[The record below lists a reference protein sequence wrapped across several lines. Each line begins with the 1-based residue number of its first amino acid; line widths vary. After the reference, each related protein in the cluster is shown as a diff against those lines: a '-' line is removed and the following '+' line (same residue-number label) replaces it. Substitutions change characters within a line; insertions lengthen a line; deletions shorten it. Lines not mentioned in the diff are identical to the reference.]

1 MSSWPYNKPLERF
14 FMRKFIFIFSLIFSN
29 LSFSGESIEIFL
41 DDQHKNLFGYIEKN
55 IELIDKDKNLF
66 IAGFEKSIEDLVD
79 PKEISKRVMG
89 KMIYQQ
95 SSPAQIERFNLKFKS
110 TLFESYSSALKE
122 LNYEDLKIVSH
133 LHPNERMDLAI
144 VKLKINLSGRK
155 IDFIY
160 KMKKINNDWKI
171 IGLILDG
178 IDIISIFRKQF
189 LNLYKVGNM
198 NIDFAINNWNDLEK
212 NNG

>member
-1 MSSWPYNKPLERF
+1 
-14 FMRKFIFIFSLIFSN
+14 MRKFIFIFSIIFSN

-41 DDQHKNLFGYIEKN
+41 YEQHKNLFGYIEKN
-55 IELIDKDKNLF
+55 IELIDEDRNLF
-66 IAGFEKSIEDLVD
+66 IAGFEKSIVDLID
-79 PKEISKRVMG
+79 PREISKRVMG
-89 KMIYQQ
+89 KKIYQQ
-95 SSPAQIERFNLKFKS
+95 SSTAQIERFNLKFKS

-122 LNYEDLKIVSH
+122 LSYEDLRIISH
-133 LHPNERMDLAI
+133 SHPNERMDLAI
-144 VKLKINLSGRK
+144 VKLKINISGRK

-189 LNLYKVGNM
+189 IDLYKVGNM
-198 NIDFAINNWNDLEK
+198 NIDFAIDNWNGSEE

>member
-1 MSSWPYNKPLERF
+1 
-14 FMRKFIFIFSLIFSN
+14 MRKFIFIFSIIFSN
-29 LSFSGESIEIFL
+29 LFFSDESIEIFL
-41 DDQHKNLFGYIEKN
+41 DEQHKNLFGYIEKN
-55 IELIDKDKNLF
+55 IELIDEDKNLF
-66 IAGFEKSIEDLVD
+66 IAGFEKSIEELID
-79 PKEISKRVMG
+79 PREISKRVMG
-89 KMIYQQ
+89 KRIYQL
-95 SSPAQIERFNLKFKS
+95 SSKEQIDMFNFKFRN

-122 LNYEDLKIVSH
+122 LSYENLKIVSH
-133 LHPNERMDLAI
+133 SHPNERMDLAI
-144 VKLKINLSGRK
+144 VKLEINISGRK

-189 LNLYKVGNM
+189 INLYKLGNM
-198 NIDFAINNWNDLEK
+198 DIDFAINNWDVYEE

>member
-1 MSSWPYNKPLERF
+1 
-14 FMRKFIFIFSLIFSN
+14 MRKFIFIFSLIFSN

-212 NNG
+212 TNG

>member
-1 MSSWPYNKPLERF
+1 
-14 FMRKFIFIFSLIFSN
+14 MRKFIFIFSLIFSN

-79 PKEISKRVMG
+79 PKEISKRVIG

-144 VKLKINLSGRK
+144 VKLEINISGRK

>member
-1 MSSWPYNKPLERF
+1 
-14 FMRKFIFIFSLIFSN
+14 MRKFIFIFSIIFSN

-41 DDQHKNLFGYIEKN
+41 YEQHKNLFGYIEKN
-55 IELIDKDKNLF
+55 IELIDEDRNLF
-66 IAGFEKSIEDLVD
+66 IAGFEKSIEDLID
-79 PKEISKRVMG
+79 PREISKRVMG
-89 KMIYQQ
+89 KKIYQQ
-95 SSPAQIERFNLKFKS
+95 SSTAQIERFNFKFKS

-122 LNYEDLKIVSH
+122 LSYKDLRIISH
-133 LHPNERMDLAI
+133 SHPNERMDLAI
-144 VKLKINLSGRK
+144 VKLKINISGRK

-198 NIDFAINNWNDLEK
+198 NIDFAIDNWNGSEE

>member
-1 MSSWPYNKPLERF
+1 
-14 FMRKFIFIFSLIFSN
+14 MRKFIFIFSIIFSN

-41 DDQHKNLFGYIEKN
+41 YEQHKNLFGYIEKN
-55 IELIDKDKNLF
+55 IELIDGDRNLF
-66 IAGFEKSIEDLVD
+66 IAGFEKSIEDLID

-89 KMIYQQ
+89 KKIYQQ
-95 SSPAQIERFNLKFKS
+95 SSAAQIERFNFKFKS

-122 LNYEDLKIVSH
+122 LSYEDLRIISH
-133 LHPNERMDLAI
+133 SHPNERMDLAI
-144 VKLKINLSGRK
+144 VKLKINISGRK

-198 NIDFAINNWNDLEK
+198 NIDFAIDNWNGSEE

>member
-1 MSSWPYNKPLERF
+1 
-14 FMRKFIFIFSLIFSN
+14 MRKFIFIFSIIFSN

-41 DDQHKNLFGYIEKN
+41 YEQHKNLFGYIEKN
-55 IELIDKDKNLF
+55 IELIDEDRNLF
-66 IAGFEKSIEDLVD
+66 IAGFEKSIEDLID

-89 KMIYQQ
+89 KKIFQQ
-95 SSPAQIERFNLKFKS
+95 SSTSQIERFNFKFKS

-122 LNYEDLKIVSH
+122 LSYEDLRIISH
-133 LHPNERMDLAI
+133 SHPNERMDLAI
-144 VKLKINLSGRK
+144 VKLKINISGRK

-198 NIDFAINNWNDLEK
+198 NIDFAIDNWNGSEE

>member
-1 MSSWPYNKPLERF
+1 
-14 FMRKFIFIFSLIFSN
+14 MRKFIFIFSIIFSN

-66 IAGFEKSIEDLVD
+66 IAGFEKSIEDLID

-95 SSPAQIERFNLKFKS
+95 SSPAQIERFNSKFKS

-198 NIDFAINNWNDLEK
+198 NIDFAINNWNVLEK

>member
-1 MSSWPYNKPLERF
+1 
-14 FMRKFIFIFSLIFSN
+14 MRKFIFIFSIIFSN

-66 IAGFEKSIEDLVD
+66 IAGFEKSIEDLID

-122 LNYEDLKIVSH
+122 LNYVDLKIVSH

-198 NIDFAINNWNDLEK
+198 NIDFAINNWNVLEK

>member
-1 MSSWPYNKPLERF
+1 
-14 FMRKFIFIFSLIFSN
+14 MRKFIFIFSIIFSN

-41 DDQHKNLFGYIEKN
+41 DEQHKNLFDYIEKN
-55 IELIDKDKNLF
+55 IELIDEDKNLF
-66 IAGFEKSIEDLVD
+66 VAGFEKSIEDLVD

>member
-1 MSSWPYNKPLERF
+1 
-14 FMRKFIFIFSLIFSN
+14 MRKFIFIFSIIFSN

-41 DDQHKNLFGYIEKN
+41 HEQHKNLFGYIEKN
-55 IELIDKDKNLF
+55 IELIDGDRNLF
-66 IAGFEKSIEDLVD
+66 IAGFEKSIKDLID
-79 PKEISKRVMG
+79 PREISKRVMG
-89 KMIYQQ
+89 KKIYQQ
-95 SSPAQIERFNLKFKS
+95 SSTAQIERFNFKFKS

-122 LNYEDLKIVSH
+122 LSYEDLRIISH
-133 LHPNERMDLAI
+133 SHPNERMDLAI
-144 VKLKINLSGRK
+144 VKLKINISGRK

-198 NIDFAINNWNDLEK
+198 NIDFAIDNWNGSEE

>member
-1 MSSWPYNKPLERF
+1 
-14 FMRKFIFIFSLIFSN
+14 MRKFIFIFSLIFSN

-144 VKLKINLSGRK
+144 VKLKINISGRK

>member
-1 MSSWPYNKPLERF
+1 
-14 FMRKFIFIFSLIFSN
+14 MRKFIFIFSIIFSN

-41 DDQHKNLFGYIEKN
+41 YEQHKNLFGYIEKN
-55 IELIDKDKNLF
+55 IELIDGDRNLF
-66 IAGFEKSIEDLVD
+66 IAGFEKSIEDLID
-79 PKEISKRVMG
+79 PREISKRVMG
-89 KMIYQQ
+89 KKIYQQ
-95 SSPAQIERFNLKFKS
+95 SSAAQIERFNLKFKS

-122 LNYEDLKIVSH
+122 LSYEDLRIISH
-133 LHPNERMDLAI
+133 AHPNERMDLAI
-144 VKLKINLSGRK
+144 VKLKINISGRK

-198 NIDFAINNWNDLEK
+198 NIDFAIDNWKGSEE

>member
-1 MSSWPYNKPLERF
+1 
-14 FMRKFIFIFSLIFSN
+14 MRKFIFIFSIIFSN

-41 DDQHKNLFGYIEKN
+41 YEQHKNLFGYIEKN
-55 IELIDKDKNLF
+55 IELIDEDRNLF
-66 IAGFEKSIEDLVD
+66 IAGFEKSIEDLID
-79 PKEISKRVMG
+79 PREISKRVMG
-89 KMIYQQ
+89 KKIYQQ
-95 SSPAQIERFNLKFKS
+95 SSTAQIERFNFKFKS

-122 LNYEDLKIVSH
+122 LSYEDLRIISH
-133 LHPNERMDLAI
+133 SHPNERMDLAI
-144 VKLKINLSGRK
+144 VKLKINISGRK

-189 LNLYKVGNM
+189 INLYKVGNM
-198 NIDFAINNWNDLEK
+198 NIDFAIDNWNGSEE

>member
-1 MSSWPYNKPLERF
+1 
-14 FMRKFIFIFSLIFSN
+14 MRKFIFIFSIIFSN

-41 DDQHKNLFGYIEKN
+41 YEQHKNLFGYIEKN
-55 IELIDKDKNLF
+55 IELIDEDRNLF
-66 IAGFEKSIEDLVD
+66 IAGFEKSIEDLID
-79 PKEISKRVMG
+79 PREISKRVMG
-89 KMIYQQ
+89 KKIYQQ
-95 SSPAQIERFNLKFKS
+95 SSNAQIERFNFKFKS

-122 LNYEDLKIVSH
+122 LSYEDLKIMSH
-133 LHPNERMDLAI
+133 SHPNERMDLAI
-144 VKLKINLSGRK
+144 VKLKINISGRK

-198 NIDFAINNWNDLEK
+198 NIDFAIDNWNGSEE

>member
-1 MSSWPYNKPLERF
+1 
-14 FMRKFIFIFSLIFSN
+14 MRKFIFIFSIIFSN

-66 IAGFEKSIEDLVD
+66 IAGFEKSIEDLID

-122 LNYEDLKIVSH
+122 LNYVDLKIVSH

-198 NIDFAINNWNDLEK
+198 NIDFAINNWNVLEE

>member
-1 MSSWPYNKPLERF
+1 
-14 FMRKFIFIFSLIFSN
+14 MRKFIFIFSFIFSN
-29 LSFSGESIEIFL
+29 LSFSVESIEIFL

-189 LNLYKVGNM
+189 LNLYKGGNM

>member
-1 MSSWPYNKPLERF
+1 
-14 FMRKFIFIFSLIFSN
+14 MRKFIFIFSIIFSN

-41 DDQHKNLFGYIEKN
+41 YEQHKNLFGYIEKN
-55 IELIDKDKNLF
+55 IELIDSDRNLF
-66 IAGFEKSIEDLVD
+66 TAGFEKSIENLID
-79 PKEISKRVMG
+79 PREISKRVMG
-89 KMIYQQ
+89 KKIYQQ
-95 SSPAQIERFNLKFKS
+95 SSTAQIERFNLKFKS

-122 LNYEDLKIVSH
+122 LSYEDLRIISH
-133 LHPNERMDLAI
+133 SHPNERMDLAI
-144 VKLKINLSGRK
+144 VKLKINISGRK

-198 NIDFAINNWNDLEK
+198 NIDFAIDNWNGSEE

>member
-1 MSSWPYNKPLERF
+1 
-14 FMRKFIFIFSLIFSN
+14 MRKFIFIFSIIFSN

-66 IAGFEKSIEDLVD
+66 MAGFEKSIEDLID

-89 KMIYQQ
+89 KKIYQQ
-95 SSPAQIERFNLKFKS
+95 SSTEQIERFNLKFKS

-122 LNYEDLKIVSH
+122 LNYVDLKIVSH

-198 NIDFAINNWNDLEK
+198 NIDFAINNWNVLEK

>member
-1 MSSWPYNKPLERF
+1 
-14 FMRKFIFIFSLIFSN
+14 MRKFIFIFSIIFSN

-41 DDQHKNLFGYIEKN
+41 YEQHKNLFGYIEKN
-55 IELIDKDKNLF
+55 IELIDGDRNLF
-66 IAGFEKSIEDLVD
+66 IAGFEKSIEDLID
-79 PKEISKRVMG
+79 PREISKRVMG
-89 KMIYQQ
+89 KKIYQQ
-95 SSPAQIERFNLKFKS
+95 SSTEQIERFNLKFKS

-122 LNYEDLKIVSH
+122 LSYEDLRIISH
-133 LHPNERMDLAI
+133 SHPNERMDLAI
-144 VKLKINLSGRK
+144 VKLKINISGRK

-198 NIDFAINNWNDLEK
+198 NIDFAIDNWNVSEM

>member
-1 MSSWPYNKPLERF
+1 
-14 FMRKFIFIFSLIFSN
+14 MRKFIFIFSLIFSN

-41 DDQHKNLFGYIEKN
+41 DEQHKNLFDYIEKN
-55 IELIDKDKNLF
+55 IELIDEDKNLF
-66 IAGFEKSIEDLVD
+66 IAGFEKSIEELID
-79 PKEISKRVMG
+79 PREISKRVMG
-89 KMIYQQ
+89 KRIYQL
-95 SSPAQIERFNLKFKS
+95 SSKEQIDMFNFKFRN

-122 LNYEDLKIVSH
+122 LSYENLKIVSH
-133 LHPNERMDLAI
+133 SHPNERMDLAI
-144 VKLKINLSGRK
+144 VKLEINISGRK

-189 LNLYKVGNM
+189 INLYKLGNM
-198 NIDFAINNWNDLEK
+198 DIDFAINNWDVYEE

>member
-1 MSSWPYNKPLERF
+1 
-14 FMRKFIFIFSLIFSN
+14 MRKFIFIFSIIFSN
-29 LSFSGESIEIFL
+29 LSFPGESIEIFL

-55 IELIDKDKNLF
+55 IELIDKDKDLF
-66 IAGFEKSIEDLVD
+66 IAGFEKSIEDLID

-198 NIDFAINNWNDLEK
+198 NIDFAINNWNVLEK

>member
-1 MSSWPYNKPLERF
+1 
-14 FMRKFIFIFSLIFSN
+14 MRKFIFIFSIIFSN

-66 IAGFEKSIEDLVD
+66 IAGFEKSIEDLID

-198 NIDFAINNWNDLEK
+198 NIDFAIDNWNGSEE

>member
-1 MSSWPYNKPLERF
+1 
-14 FMRKFIFIFSLIFSN
+14 MRKFIFIFSLIFSN

-189 LNLYKVGNM
+189 LNLYKEGNM

>member
-1 MSSWPYNKPLERF
+1 
-14 FMRKFIFIFSLIFSN
+14 MRKFIFIFSIIFSN

-41 DDQHKNLFGYIEKN
+41 YEQHKNLFGYIEKN
-55 IELIDKDKNLF
+55 IELIDEDRNLF
-66 IAGFEKSIEDLVD
+66 IAGFEKSIEDLID
-79 PKEISKRVMG
+79 PREISKRVMG
-89 KMIYQQ
+89 KKIYQQ
-95 SSPAQIERFNLKFKS
+95 SSIAQIERFNLKFKS

-122 LNYEDLKIVSH
+122 LSYEDLRILSH
-133 LHPNERMDLAI
+133 SHPNERMDLAI
-144 VKLKINLSGRK
+144 VKLKINISGRK

-198 NIDFAINNWNDLEK
+198 NIDFAIDNWNGSED

>member
-1 MSSWPYNKPLERF
+1 
-14 FMRKFIFIFSLIFSN
+14 MRKFIFIFSLIFSN

-55 IELIDKDKNLF
+55 IELIDKDKNF
-66 IAGFEKSIEDLVD
+66 FMAGFEKSIEDLID

-95 SSPAQIERFNLKFKS
+95 SSPAQIERFNFKFKS
-110 TLFESYSSALKE
+110 TLFESYSSALRE
-122 LNYEDLKIVSH
+122 LSYEDLKIVSH

-144 VKLKINLSGRK
+144 VKLKINISGRK

-189 LNLYKVGNM
+189 INLYKVGNM
-198 NIDFAINNWNDLEK
+198 NIDFAINNWSVSEE

>member
-1 MSSWPYNKPLERF
+1 
-14 FMRKFIFIFSLIFSN
+14 MRKFIFIFSLIFSN

-144 VKLKINLSGRK
+144 VKLKINISGRK

-198 NIDFAINNWNDLEK
+198 NIDFAINNWNDLEN

>member
-1 MSSWPYNKPLERF
+1 
-14 FMRKFIFIFSLIFSN
+14 MRKFIFIFSLIFSN

-95 SSPAQIERFNLKFKS
+95 SSPAQLERFNLKFKS

>member
-1 MSSWPYNKPLERF
+1 
-14 FMRKFIFIFSLIFSN
+14 MRKFIFIFSIIFSN
-29 LSFSGESIEIFL
+29 LFFSDESIEIFL
-41 DDQHKNLFGYIEKN
+41 DEQHKNLFDYIEKN
-55 IELIDKDKNLF
+55 IELIDEDKNLF
-66 IAGFEKSIEDLVD
+66 IAGFEKSIEDLID
-79 PKEISKRVMG
+79 PREISKRVMG
-89 KMIYQQ
+89 KRIYQL
-95 SSPAQIERFNLKFKS
+95 SSKEQIDMFNFKFRN

-122 LNYEDLKIVSH
+122 LSYENLKIVSH
-133 LHPNERMDLAI
+133 SHPNERMDLAI
-144 VKLKINLSGRK
+144 VKLEINISGRK

-189 LNLYKVGNM
+189 INLYKLGNM
-198 NIDFAINNWNDLEK
+198 DIDFAINNWDVNEE

>member
-1 MSSWPYNKPLERF
+1 
-14 FMRKFIFIFSLIFSN
+14 MRKFIFIFSIIFSN

-66 IAGFEKSIEDLVD
+66 IAEFEKSIEDLID

-122 LNYEDLKIVSH
+122 LNYVDLKIVSH

-198 NIDFAINNWNDLEK
+198 NIDFAINNWNVLEK

>member
-1 MSSWPYNKPLERF
+1 
-14 FMRKFIFIFSLIFSN
+14 MRKFIFIFSLIFSN

-66 IAGFEKSIEDLVD
+66 IAGFEKSIEDLID
-79 PKEISKRVMG
+79 PREISKRVMG

>member
-1 MSSWPYNKPLERF
+1 
-14 FMRKFIFIFSLIFSN
+14 MRKFIFIFSIIFSN
-29 LSFSGESIEIFL
+29 LSFSGESIENFL
-41 DDQHKNLFGYIEKN
+41 YEQHKNLFGYIEKN
-55 IELIDKDKNLF
+55 IELIDEDRNLF
-66 IAGFEKSIEDLVD
+66 IAGFEKSIEDLID
-79 PKEISKRVMG
+79 PREISKRVMG
-89 KMIYQQ
+89 KKIYQQ
-95 SSPAQIERFNLKFKS
+95 SSTAQIERFNFKFKS

-122 LNYEDLKIVSH
+122 LNYEDLRIISH
-133 LHPNERMDLAI
+133 SHPNERMDLAI
-144 VKLKINLSGRK
+144 VKLKINISGRK

-198 NIDFAINNWNDLEK
+198 NIDFAIDNWNGSEE

>member
-1 MSSWPYNKPLERF
+1 
-14 FMRKFIFIFSLIFSN
+14 MRKFIFIFSIIFSN

-41 DDQHKNLFGYIEKN
+41 DEQHKNLFDYIEKN
-55 IELIDKDKNLF
+55 IELIDEDRNLF
-66 IAGFEKSIEDLVD
+66 IAGFEKSIEDLID
-79 PKEISKRVMG
+79 PREISKRVMG
-89 KMIYQQ
+89 KKIYQQ
-95 SSPAQIERFNLKFKS
+95 SSTAQIERFNLKFKS

-122 LNYEDLKIVSH
+122 LSYEDLRIISH
-133 LHPNERMDLAI
+133 SHPNERMDLAI
-144 VKLKINLSGRK
+144 VKLKINISGRK

-198 NIDFAINNWNDLEK
+198 NIDFAIDNWNGSEE

>member
-1 MSSWPYNKPLERF
+1 MSGPVIK
-14 FMRKFIFIFSLIFSN
+14 I
-29 LSFSGESIEIFL
+29 IFL
-41 DDQHKNLFGYIEKN
+41 FDYIEKN
-55 IELIDKDKNLF
+55 IELIDGDRNLF
-66 IAGFEKSIEDLVD
+66 IAGFEKSIENLID
-79 PKEISKRVMG
+79 PREISKRVMG
-89 KMIYQQ
+89 KKIYQQ
-95 SSPAQIERFNLKFKS
+95 SSTAQIERFNLKFKS

-122 LNYEDLKIVSH
+122 LSHEDLRIISH
-133 LHPNERMDLAI
+133 SHPNERMDLAI
-144 VKLKINLSGRK
+144 VKLKINISGRK

-189 LNLYKVGNM
+189 IDLYKVGNM
-198 NIDFAINNWNDLEK
+198 NIDFAIDNWNGSEE